1 MRGTN
6 LFYLCDSIFSH
17 GSFFAFPINLYP
29 YKYASYFSSLFCV
42 LSNPVSWLWL
52 AFKLC
57 WNTKLILVSVYR
69 WGFFFFNFFQQLFA
83 NASVST
89 RGTMIL
95 VLSYSQEQNLQM
107 CNRHWVAVSKCSH
120 SLLTRST
127 RLRSG
132 IHHLGVSHSRACV
145 LLSRALLQVHFTVI
159 VNSLKSDIITVG
171 FLISTFQRWNS
182 SRGSVEMEVKAVF

>member
-1 MRGTN
+1 MPHTFPLSFASSVILFHDFDLHLSSAEIQN
-6 LFYLCDSIFSH
+6 LS
-17 GSFFAFPINLYP
+17 SFQ
-29 YKYASYFSSLFCV
+29 CTDEV
-42 LSNPVSWLWL
+42 
-52 AFKLC
+52 
-57 WNTKLILVSVYR
+57 
-69 WGFFFFNFFQQLFA
+69 FFFFNFFQQLFA